1 MRYDS
6 DLLYRPPGEW
16 KSYLLQCTIGC
27 SNNQC
32 TFCGM
37 YKEKKFRIR
46 PVSEILEDIDMARD
60 YYGPELRRVFLMDGD
75 AIIMKTEELLQI
87 LHKLY
92 EKFPKLEKVT
102 LYAGPKSTLSKTPE
116 ELSTLYKA
124 GLSRAYL
131 GGESGSEQV
140 LQFIHKGC
148 SAEQMLLAG
157 QRRVEAGI
165 DLWVTVILGMTGA
178 RGEGGDWKEHI
189 LSTAKM
195 INAMRPRHLSAMTFA
210 PAKGTPLGDDVLTGR
225 FEVCSADHVL
235 EECRLLIEHLDV
247 DPLHFTSN
255 HASNYLPLKG
265 GLPEDREKFL
275 NMIDQALAGKIR
287 LRKTLNRGI

>member
-46 PVSEILEDIDMARD
+46 PVAEILEDIDMARD
-60 YYGPELRRVFLMDGD
+60 YYGPDLLRVFLMDGD

-87 LHKLY
+87 LRKLY
-92 EKFPKLEKVT
+92 DRFPRLEKVT
-102 LYAGPKSTLSKTPE
+102 LYAGPRSTLSKTPE
-116 ELSTLYKA
+116 ELRTLREA

-131 GGESGSEQV
+131 GVESGSDQV
-140 LQFIHKGC
+140 LQFIRKGC
-148 SAEQMLLAG
+148 SAQEMLLAG
-157 QRRVEAGI
+157 QRLVEAGI

-178 RGEGGDWKEHI
+178 NGEGGDWKEHI

-195 INAMRPRHLSAMTFA
+195 INAMKPRHLSAMTFA
-210 PAKGTPLGDDVLTGR
+210 PAKGTPLGEDVLAGR

-247 DPLHFTSN
+247 APLHFTSN

-265 GLPEDREKFL
+265 SLPEDREKFL
-275 NMIDQALAGKIR
+275 EMIDQALAGKIR

>member
-46 PVSEILEDIDMARD
+46 PTEEILEDIDMARA
-60 YYGPELRRVFLMDGD
+60 YYGPGLQRVFLMDGD
-75 AIIMKTEELLQI
+75 AIIIKTEDLLRI

-92 EKFPKLEKVT
+92 DTFPALEKVT
-102 LYAGPKSTLSKTPE
+102 LYAGPRSTLSKTPE
-116 ELSTLYKA
+116 ELKALHDA

-131 GGESGSEQV
+131 GVESGSDAV
-140 LQFIHKGC
+140 LKFIHKGVN
-148 SAEQMLLAG
+148 AQQMLQAG
-157 QRRVEAGI
+157 QRLVEAGI
-165 DLWVTVILGMTGA
+165 DLWVTIILGIT
-178 RGEGGDWKEHI
+178 GEGGDWREHI
-189 LSTAKM
+189 LSTAQI
-195 INAMRPRHLSAMTFA
+195 INQMKPRHLSAMTFA
-210 PAKGTPLGDDVLTGR
+210 PAKGTPLGDDVLAGR
-225 FEVCSADHVL
+225 FKVYGPDHIL

-265 GLPEDREKFL
+265 SLPQDREKFL
-275 NMIDQALAGKIR
+275 SLIDQALEGKIR

>member
-46 PVSEILEDIDMARD
+46 PVEEILEDIDMARA
-60 YYGPELRRVFLMDGD
+60 YCGPALERVFLMDGD
-75 AIIMKTEELLQI
+75 AIIMKTEDLMKV

-92 EKFPKLEKVT
+92 DSFPNLQKVT
-102 LYAGPKSTLSKTPE
+102 LYAGPRSTLSKTPE
-116 ELSTLYKA
+116 ELKALHDA

-131 GGESGSEQV
+131 GVESGSDTV
-140 LQFIHKGC
+140 LKFIHKGVT
-148 SAEQMLLAG
+148 ADQMLLAG
-157 QRRVEAGI
+157 QRLVEAGI
-165 DLWVTVILGMTGA
+165 DLWVTVILGLTGA
-178 RGEGGDWKEHI
+178 NGEGGDWEEHI
-189 LSTAKM
+189 LSTARM
-195 INAMRPRHLSAMTFA
+195 INAMKPRHLSAMTFA
-210 PAKGTPLGDDVLTGR
+210 PAKGTPLGEDVLAGR
-225 FEVCSADHVL
+225 FTVCDPDHVL

-275 NMIDQALAGKIR
+275 SLIDQALEGKIR

>member
-27 SNNQC
+27 SHNRC

-46 PVSEILEDIDMARD
+46 PVEEVLEDIDMALE
-60 YYGPELRRVFLMDGD
+60 YYGPGLERVFLMDGD
-75 AIIMKTEELLQI
+75 AIIIKTDDLLKI
-87 LHKLY
+87 LRKLY
-92 EKFPKLEKVT
+92 AAFPKLEKVT
-102 LYAGPKSTLSKTPE
+102 VYAGPRSTLSKSVE
-116 ELSTLYKA
+116 ELKLLHEA

-131 GGESGSEQV
+131 GVESGSQGV
-140 LQFIHKGC
+140 LDFIQKGC
-148 SAEQMLLAG
+148 TAQQMLQAG
-157 QRRVEAGI
+157 QNLVEAGI

-178 RGEGGDWKEHI
+178 GGDWEEHI
-189 LSTAKM
+189 LATAKM
-195 INAMRPRHLSAMTFA
+195 MNEMKPRHLSAMTFA
-210 PAKGTPLGDDVLTGR
+210 PAKGTPLGDDVLAGR
-225 FEVCSADHVL
+225 FAVASPDQIL

-275 NMIDQALAGKIR
+275 SLIDQALAGKIR

>member
-46 PVSEILEDIDMARD
+46 PTQEILEDIDMARA
-60 YYGPELRRVFLMDGD
+60 YYGPGLQRVFLMDGD
-75 AIIMKTEELLQI
+75 AIIIKTEDLLRI
-87 LHKLY
+87 LRKLY
-92 EKFPKLEKVT
+92 DTFPALEKVT
-102 LYAGPKSTLSKTPE
+102 LYAGPRSTLSKTPE
-116 ELSTLYKA
+116 ELKALHDA

-131 GGESGSEQV
+131 GVESGSDAV
-140 LQFIHKGC
+140 LKFIHKGVN
-148 SAEQMLLAG
+148 AQQMLQAG
-157 QRRVEAGI
+157 QRLVEAGI
-165 DLWVTVILGMTGA
+165 DLWVTIILGIT
-178 RGEGGDWKEHI
+178 GEGGDWWDHI
-189 LSTAKM
+189 LSTAQI
-195 INAMRPRHLSAMTFA
+195 INQMKPRHLSAMTFA
-210 PAKGTPLGDDVLTGR
+210 PAKGTPLGDDVLAGR
-225 FEVCSADHVL
+225 FKVYGPDHIL

-265 GLPEDREKFL
+265 SLPQDREKFL
-275 NMIDQALAGKIR
+275 SLIDQALEGKIR

>member
-46 PVSEILEDIDMARD
+46 PTQEILEDIDMARA
-60 YYGPELRRVFLMDGD
+60 YYGPGLQRVFLMDGD
-75 AIIMKTEELLQI
+75 AIIIKTEDLLCI

-92 EKFPKLEKVT
+92 DTFPALEKVT
-102 LYAGPKSTLSKTPE
+102 LYAGPRSTLSKTPE
-116 ELSTLYKA
+116 ELKALHDA

-131 GGESGSEQV
+131 GVESGSDAV
-140 LQFIHKGC
+140 LKFIHKGVN
-148 SAEQMLLAG
+148 AQQMLQAG
-157 QRRVEAGI
+157 QRLVEAGI
-165 DLWVTVILGMTGA
+165 DLWVTIILGIT
-178 RGEGGDWKEHI
+178 GEGGDWREHI
-189 LSTAKM
+189 LSTAQI
-195 INAMRPRHLSAMTFA
+195 INQMKPRHLSAMTFA
-210 PAKGTPLGDDVLTGR
+210 PAKGTPLGDDVLAGR
-225 FEVCSADHVL
+225 FKVYGPDHIL

-265 GLPEDREKFL
+265 SLPQDREKFL
-275 NMIDQALAGKIR
+275 SLIDQALEGKIR

>member
-27 SNNQC
+27 SNNKC

-37 YKEKKFRIR
+37 YKEKTFRIR
-46 PVSEILEDIDMARD
+46 PTEEILEDIDMARA
-60 YYGPELRRVFLMDGD
+60 YYGPGLQRVFLMDGD
-75 AIIMKTEELLQI
+75 AIIIKTEDLLKI
-87 LHKLY
+87 LRKLY
-92 EKFPKLEKVT
+92 DTFPHLEKVT
-102 LYAGPKSTLSKTPE
+102 LYAGPRSTLSKSPE
-116 ELSTLYKA
+116 ELKALHDA

-131 GGESGSEQV
+131 GVESGSDRV

-148 SAEQMLLAG
+148 SADQMLQAG
-157 QRRVEAGI
+157 KNLVEAGI
-165 DLWVTVILGMTGA
+165 DLWVTVILGITGA
-178 RGEGGDWKEHI
+178 NNEGGDWEEHI
-189 LSTAKM
+189 LATARM
-195 INAMRPRHLSAMTFA
+195 INEMRPRHLSAMTFA
-210 PAKGTPLGDDVLTGR
+210 PAKGTPLGDDVLAGR
-225 FEVCSADHVL
+225 FTVCSPDHIL
-235 EECRLLIEHLDV
+235 EECRMLIEHLDV

-275 NMIDQALAGKIR
+275 SLIDQALAGKIR